1 MAKKEEEFTGW
12 LQERQVM
19 LIKAARGI
27 CFDIQTA
34 EDVLQDALVDIYK
47 RWEKIKN
54 HENLEAYVIR
64 VIISK
69 HADLRRKVR
78 RREKDQEFSAEFLD
92 GYSFIGDGE
101 NEMADAL
108 MVQKA
113 MKELSPAQRAVLM
126 LHYEYGFAL
135 REIATI
141 LEIPAGTAASH
152 LARGKSAVAAY
163 VKVLPDVVSE
173 DKKKIASRE
182 VREITNWSDGE
193 VNS

>member
-1 MAKKEEEFTGW
+1 
-12 LQERQVM
+12 M